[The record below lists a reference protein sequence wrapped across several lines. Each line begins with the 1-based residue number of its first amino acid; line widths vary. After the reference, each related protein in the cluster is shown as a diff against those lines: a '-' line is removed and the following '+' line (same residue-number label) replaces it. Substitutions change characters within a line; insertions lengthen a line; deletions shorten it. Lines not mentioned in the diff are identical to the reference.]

1 MAIERAFSCRAKD
14 IDTGEWV
21 YGWYCKYPF
30 GKWPLKDAIIPEQ
43 DAEEGYHH
51 FVQVDGKTVGDFTGK
66 LDKNYKPIYV
76 GDIVKKKD
84 YNGLQNMRVV
94 FVDGKYMCWYK
105 RATKFYTLDDSRIE
119 VVGNI
124 FDSPEMESR

>member
-1 MAIERAFSCRAKD
+1 MAVERAFQCRAKD

-30 GKWPLKDAIIPEQ
+30 GRWPLKDAIIPEK
-43 DAEEGYHH
+43 DAEEGCHH

-76 GDIVKKKD
+76 GDIVRKKD
-84 YNGLQNMRVV
+84 YNGFQNMRVV
-94 FVDGKYMCWYK
+94 FVNGSYMCWYK
-105 RATKFYTLDDSRIE
+105 NATKFYTLDDSRIE

-124 FDSPEMESR
+124 FDNPELESK